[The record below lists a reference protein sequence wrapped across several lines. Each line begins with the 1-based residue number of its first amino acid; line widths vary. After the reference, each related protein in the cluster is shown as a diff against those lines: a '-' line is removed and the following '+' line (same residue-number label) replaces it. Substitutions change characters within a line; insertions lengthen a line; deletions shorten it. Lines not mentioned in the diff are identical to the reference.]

1 MPKRY
6 RINLLD
12 HDERKRK
19 SKYEPTLRLSL
30 NYRTGKPLRLEKAP
44 REIRDQIYCYVFA
57 KEPVIQPP
65 QSALMT
71 KLRKLLRRRW

>member
-12 HDERKRK
+12 HDERKMKR
-19 SKYEPTLRLSL
+19 KYEPTLRLSL